1 MAPTS
6 PDARHAPARP
16 GRSSIARRLLV
27 AGVLVAWLAA
37 CASPPLRTVTAP
49 GERMPRVGYLGYTS
63 AEGGAPYL
71 AAFRRRLAELG
82 LVDGRDLVIGA
93 RYADGRYDRLGD
105 LVRELLNEG
114 ADVLVTPGSTPTLAA
129 SSSTTGVPIV
139 MMEVGDPVAYKLVA
153 SLDHPGGNVTGVSSL
168 FTNLAPLH
176 LELLRQTVPGAQR
189 VAVLWNPANLA
200 EHRLWSDRQT
210 TARVFGW
217 QLQTVPMKASDELE
231 TALTAI
237 AAGGADIL
245 YSVGDPVILMER
257 VRVAEF
263 ALKHRLPSLFGWSE
277 FVDAGGLMA
286 YGPNTFALYAQA
298 ADYVAQILRG
308 ARPGDLPVTVPN
320 NVLTIN
326 LRTAR
331 ALGLTIPPAVL
342 AGADVVQE

>member
-1 MAPTS
+1 MGAWMTR
-6 PDARHAPARP
+6 A
-16 GRSSIARRLLV
+16 GLLAV
-27 AGVLVAWLAA
+27 VLAGALIA
-37 CASPPLRTVTAP
+37 CASPASRPVATPGGARTL
-49 GERMPRVGYLGYTS
+49 RVGYLGYTS
-63 AEGGAPYL
+63 SEGAAPYL
-71 AAFRRRLAELG
+71 EAFRRRLAALD
-82 LVDGRDLVIGA
+82 LVDGRDVVIVA
-93 RYADGRYDRLGD
+93 RYAAGRYERLGD
-105 LVRELLNEG
+105 LARELLNDG

-129 SSSTTGVPIV
+129 TSTTTAVPIV

-153 SLDHPGGNVTGVSSL
+153 SLEHPGGNVTGVSSL
-168 FTNLAPLH
+168 FSNLAPLH
-176 LELLRQTVPGAQR
+176 LELLRRTVPGAQR
-189 VAVLWNPANLA
+189 VAVLWNPSNLA

-231 TALTAI
+231 SALNAI
-237 AAGGADIL
+237 VAGGADCL

-286 YGPNTFALYAQA
+286 YGPNTFTLYAQA

-308 ARPGDLPVTVPN
+308 ARPGDLPVTVPKN
-320 NVLTIN
+320 MLTIN

-331 ALGLTIPPAVL
+331 ALGITIPPAVL
-342 AGADVVQE
+342 EGADVVLE

>member
-1 MAPTS
+1 MTRA
-6 PDARHAPARP
+6 
-16 GRSSIARRLLV
+16 RLLAV
-27 AGVLVAWLAA
+27 VLAVSLIA
-37 CASPPLRTVTAP
+37 CATPPPRPSTAP
-49 GERMPRVGYLGYTS
+49 GARMPRVGYLGYTS
-63 AEGGAPYL
+63 PAGGAPYL
-71 AAFRRRLAELG
+71 QALRRRLDELG
-82 LVDGRDLVIGA
+82 LADGRDVVIVA
-93 RYADGRYDRLGD
+93 RYADGRYERLGD
-105 LVRELLNEG
+105 LARELLSEG
-114 ADVLVTPGSTPTLAA
+114 ADVLVTPGSAPTLAA
-129 SSSTTGVPIV
+129 TSATSGVPVV

-153 SLDHPGGNVTGVSSL
+153 SLEHPGGNVTGVSSL

-189 VAVLWNPANLA
+189 VAVLWNPSNLA

-217 QLQTVPMKASDELE
+217 QLQTVPMKASSELE
-231 TALTAI
+231 AALDAI
-237 AAGGADIL
+237 VAGRADSL

-257 VRVAEF
+257 ARVAEF
-263 ALKHRLPSLFGWSE
+263 ALKHRLPSVFGWSE

-286 YGPNTFALYAQA
+286 YGPNTYALYAQA

-308 ARPGDLPVTVPN
+308 ARAGDLPVTVPH

-342 AGADVVQE
+342 AGADVVLE